1 MRGGKSPVTRWDQT
15 VIRLRCSWQ
24 RLAAALELRL
34 GLELL
39 VSNRGQEEQ
48 DARFWDS
55 ALEAQAVLLS
65 PIISQ
70 HPAPPHVQ
78 LLMHLVALIG
88 RNNNK
93 KALHESSCGT
103 PHPWGHSAGAA
114 SRRHRTPRAPGTLGA
129 AAAVAQSCFPSPSS
143 FPKHT
148 PCSWLIINQ
157 RCCLHRALLSPAKKD
172 IMDF

>member
-39 VSNRGQEEQ
+39 VSNKGQEEQ

-55 ALEAQAVLLS
+55 ALEAQAMLLS

-78 LLMHLVALIG
+78 LLMHLVASIG

-93 KALHESSCGT
+93 KALHESSLGT
-103 PHPWGHSAGAA
+103 PQP
-114 SRRHRTPRAPGTLGA
+114 
-129 AAAVAQSCFPSPSS
+129 
-143 FPKHT
+143 
-148 PCSWLIINQ
+148 
-157 RCCLHRALLSPAKKD
+157 
-172 IMDF
+172 

>member
-1 MRGGKSPVTRWDQT
+1 M
-15 VIRLRCSWQ
+15 
-24 RLAAALELRL
+24 
-34 GLELL
+34 

-78 LLMHLVALIG
+78 LPMPLVALIG

-93 KALHESSCGT
+93 KALHECILWDT
-103 PHPWGHSAGAA
+103 P
-114 SRRHRTPRAPGTLGA
+114 TLGPFCRCCIPQA
-129 AAAVAQSCFPSPSS
+129 SHAS
-143 FPKHT
+143 
-148 PCSWLIINQ
+148 CSWHLGSCSCSSPMLLAVSLFLPEAHTLLLVNNKSEVLPSRCSLISCQEGYHGFLMRLQLICPMLKAVVN
-157 RCCLHRALLSPAKKD
+157 
-172 IMDF
+172 